1 MSRQKSRG
9 IVENVLS
16 GIKADLKAILN
27 FEHLIERKK
36 MENQKSKSTFS
47 AILLTLTL
55 MVAALGVG
63 LAIAAEKKYV
73 TDPTTGKVVSSPE
86 YGGTLTS
93 RRGPPVQ
100 GTDPY
105 YGWTEIK
112 NSVVNDKLGI
122 GNWGID
128 REVWN
133 FKSVFLPV
141 SFMTGRLAES
151 WDISPDGLT
160 YTFHIRPG
168 VHWHNK
174 APMNGREL
182 TAEDVEYNF
191 HRMLGMGKFADAGPN
206 AWGGASDFVN
216 IPWESVTTTDKY
228 TMVVKLTKPYLSALG
243 LMLIGRV
250 NYIMPPEVIEQH
262 GDVMDW
268 RNLVGTGPFMLTDVV
283 EDSSYTFTK
292 NPDYWGY
299 DEKYPQNRLPYV
311 DEFKVLTIEDEA
323 TVMAALRSGKL
334 DYRRWAPDLDSVLS
348 LKRTNPEIVAH
359 PILFWSNNAF
369 APNHRVPPFNDINV
383 VRAMQMALDNEIAAA
398 TYWKGQADA
407 TPMGLQGVKGYYI
420 PFEEWDEEV
429 KQYYRYDP
437 EGAEKLLDEAGY
449 KRGADGTRFKTV
461 LNTGSFASLE
471 FAEIA
476 AAYWAE
482 IGVDVDIDA
491 LSYAEYQER
500 VYSRTGEGMYMA
512 IGGSLLD
519 PVRMTTWYHS
529 DDRGNRGGS
538 QWPELDAM
546 VDAVLDATTIEEQKR
561 PIAEADKY
569 VMSRHWLIWGPRSPT
584 FRLVQPWVK
593 GYNGEFDQ
601 GLDAGVHT
609 IFARLWIDSELK
621 EAMGH

>member
-1 MSRQKSRG
+1 MFNLKSSSK
-9 IVENVLS
+9 LS
-16 GIKADLKAILN
+16 ATLLA
-27 FEHLIERKK
+27 LIMGASVFMAGQVWAAK
-36 MENQKSKSTFS
+36 MVK
-47 AILLTLTL
+47 
-55 MVAALGVG
+55 
-63 LAIAAEKKYV
+63 
-73 TDPTTGKVVSSPE
+73 DPTTGKMVTAPA
-86 YGGTLTS
+86 YGGTLTFAN
-93 RRGPPVQ
+93 RGCKTIMVDSWFGGFSGSTQ
-100 GTDPY
+100 AGV
-105 YGWTEIK
+105 TE
-112 NSVVNDKLGI
+112 KLGI
-122 GNWGID
+122 ARWEID
-128 REVWN
+128 RDQFSLRKTYVLV
-133 FKSVFLPV
+133 SVI
-141 SFMTGRLAES
+141 GGALAES
-151 WDISPDGLT
+151 WEQPDPNT
-160 YTFHIRPG
+160 YVFRIREG
-168 VHWHNK
+168 VRWFDK

-182 TAEDVEYNF
+182 TAEDVVFNW
-191 HRMLGMGKFADAGPN
+191 HRMVGMGEFTAAGGSPSQ
-206 AWGGASDFVN
+206 ALKD
-216 IPWESVTTTDKY
+216 IPFESITATDRYTVVFKTTE
-228 TMVVKLTKPYLSALG
+228 PQSG
-243 LMLIGRV
+243 LQHTLLV
-250 NYIMPPEVIEQH
+250 HHSSWVYPPEVIEEH
-262 GDVMDW
+262 GDLQDW
-268 RNLVGTGPFMLTDVV
+268 RNSVGTGPYMLTDAV
-283 EDSSYTFTK
+283 EGSSITWTK
-292 NPDYWGY
+292 NPDYWRF
-299 DEKYPQNRLPYV
+299 DEKYPENRLPYI

-407 TPMGLQGVKGYYI
+407 TPRGLQGVKGYYI

-512 IGGSLLD
+512 IGGCLLD

-561 PIAEADKY
+561 LIAEADKY
-569 VMSRHWLIWGPRSPT
+569 AMSRHWLIWGPRSPT